1 MSRIIRCPSCAA
13 VYEVEASQIQVAQ
26 GWFRCGKCHEVFNA
40 TGLDLPSPTVLLPN
54 VSGSLTLPT
63 VAESS
68 VQAQSRI
75 ELDDLLLR
83 EDVSGHATPP
93 AQEVSADLMA
103 FSEALS
109 TFKPPTPSPEPP
121 TPSSEPAAAASR
133 DKGTASPSVFLQV
146 SAVVLGLLLMGQL
159 FFYQRH
165 AMAALWPSS
174 LQVLESLCRP
184 FQCQVE
190 PWRNPKALVME
201 NATFGQSGEMFLLT
215 WSLRNTSSM
224 TVATTSLELS
234 LLDEFNNPVVRRVLL
249 ADETQAPLALKP
261 GQVWKGSW
269 SVQVDPTLVFSQY
282 RLLSFY
288 P

>member
-13 VYEVEASQIQVAQ
+13 VYEVEVSQIQVAQ
-26 GWFRCGKCHEVFNA
+26 GWFRCGKCHEAFNA

-54 VSGSLTLPT
+54 VSASLTLP
-63 VAESS
+63 VAAEPSA
-68 VQAQSRI
+68 QANSRL

-83 EDVSGHATPP
+83 EDVSGRSAAPT
-93 AQEVSADLMA
+93 QDISADLMA

-109 TFKPPTPSPEPP
+109 TFKPAPP
-121 TPSSEPAAAASR
+121 NPEPAAAAHR
-133 DKGTASPSVFLQV
+133 DKGAAASRVFLHT

-159 FFYQRH
+159 FLVQRH
-165 AMAALWPSS
+165 AMAAFWPSS
-174 LQVLESLCRP
+174 LHVLESLCRP

-201 NATFGQSGEMFLLT
+201 EASFAQSGDQFLLT
-215 WSLRNTSSM
+215 WSLRNVSAM

-249 ADETQAPLALKP
+249 SEETQAPVVLSP

-269 SVQVDPTLVFSQY
+269 SVHVDPSLVFSQY
-282 RLLSFY
+282 RLMTFY

>member
-54 VSGSLTLPT
+54 VSGSLTLPSA
-63 VAESS
+63 AEPSG
-68 VQAQSRI
+68 QANSRL

-83 EDVSGHATPP
+83 EDVSGHSAAP
-93 AQEVSADLMA
+93 AQEISADLIA

-109 TFKPPTPSPEPP
+109 SFKPTTPTP
-121 TPSSEPAAAASR
+121 EPAAAQR
-133 DKGTASPSVFLQV
+133 DKGTAAPRVFLHTM
-146 SAVVLGLLLMGQL
+146 ALVLGLLLLGQL

-174 LQVLESLCRP
+174 LHVLESLCRP

-201 NATFGQSGEMFLLT
+201 GASFAQSGDKFLLT
-215 WSLRNTSSM
+215 WSLRNASSM

-249 ADETQAPLALKP
+249 SEETQAPVVLSP
-261 GQVWKGSW
+261 GQIWKGSW
-269 SVQVDPTLVFSQY
+269 SVHVDPTLVFSQY

>member
-1 MSRIIRCPSCAA
+1 
-13 VYEVEASQIQVAQ
+13 
-26 GWFRCGKCHEVFNA
+26 
-40 TGLDLPSPTVLLPN
+40 LPN
-54 VSGSLTLPT
+54 VSGSLTLPS
-63 VAESS
+63 AADPSG
-68 VQAQSRI
+68 QANSRL

-83 EDVSGHATPP
+83 EDVSGHSAAP
-93 AQEVSADLMA
+93 AQEISADLMA

-109 TFKPPTPSPEPP
+109 SFKPTNPTP
-121 TPSSEPAAAASR
+121 EPAAAQR
-133 DKGTASPSVFLQV
+133 DKGTAAPRVFLHTM
-146 SAVVLGLLLMGQL
+146 ALVLGLLLLGQL

-174 LQVLESLCRP
+174 LHVLESLCRP

-201 NATFGQSGEMFLLT
+201 GASFAQSGDKFLLT
-215 WSLRNTSSM
+215 WSLRNASSM

-249 ADETQAPLALKP
+249 SEETQAPVVLSP

-269 SVQVDPTLVFSQY
+269 SVHVDPTLVFSQY

>member
-54 VSGSLTLPT
+54 VSGSLTLPSA
-63 VAESS
+63 AEPSG
-68 VQAQSRI
+68 QANSRL

-83 EDVSGHATPP
+83 EDVSGHSAAP
-93 AQEVSADLMA
+93 AQEISADLMA

-109 TFKPPTPSPEPP
+109 SFKPTNPTP
-121 TPSSEPAAAASR
+121 EPAAAQR
-133 DKGTASPSVFLQV
+133 DKGTAAPRVFLHTM
-146 SAVVLGLLLMGQL
+146 ALVLGLLLLGQL

-174 LQVLESLCRP
+174 LHVLESLCRP

-201 NATFGQSGEMFLLT
+201 GASFAQSGDKFLLT
-215 WSLRNTSSM
+215 WSLRNASSM

-249 ADETQAPLALKP
+249 SEETQAPVVLSP
-261 GQVWKGSW
+261 GQIWKGSW
-269 SVQVDPTLVFSQY
+269 SVHVDPTLVFSQY

>member
-54 VSGSLTLPT
+54 VSGSLTLPSA
-63 VAESS
+63 AEPSG
-68 VQAQSRI
+68 QANSRL
-75 ELDDLLLR
+75 ELDDLLMR
-83 EDVSGHATPP
+83 EDVSGHSAAP
-93 AQEVSADLMA
+93 AQEISADLMA

-109 TFKPPTPSPEPP
+109 SFKPTTPTP
-121 TPSSEPAAAASR
+121 EPAAAQR
-133 DKGTASPSVFLQV
+133 DKGTAAPRVFLHTM
-146 SAVVLGLLLMGQL
+146 ALVLGLLLLGQL

-174 LQVLESLCRP
+174 LHVLESLCRP

-201 NATFGQSGEMFLLT
+201 GASFAQSGDKFLLT
-215 WSLRNTSSM
+215 WSLRNASSM

-249 ADETQAPLALKP
+249 SEETQAPVVLSP
-261 GQVWKGSW
+261 GQIWKGSW
-269 SVQVDPTLVFSQY
+269 SVHVDPTLVFSQY

>member
-54 VSGSLTLPT
+54 VSGSLPLPSA
-63 VAESS
+63 AEPSG
-68 VQAQSRI
+68 QANSRL

-83 EDVSGHATPP
+83 EDVSGHSAAP
-93 AQEVSADLMA
+93 AQEISADLMA

-109 TFKPPTPSPEPP
+109 TFKPTTPTPD
-121 TPSSEPAAAASR
+121 PAAAHR
-133 DKGTASPSVFLQV
+133 DKGTAAPRVFLHTM
-146 SAVVLGLLLMGQL
+146 ALVLGLLLLGQL

-174 LQVLESLCRP
+174 LHVLESLCRP

-201 NATFGQSGEMFLLT
+201 GVSFAQIGDKFLLT
-215 WSLRNTSSM
+215 WSLRNASSM

-249 ADETQAPLALKP
+249 SEETQAPVVLSP

-269 SVQVDPTLVFSQY
+269 SVHVDPTLVFSQY

>member
-26 GWFRCGKCHEVFNA
+26 EWFRCGKCHEVFNA

-54 VSGSLTLPT
+54 VSGSLTLPSA
-63 VAESS
+63 AEPSG
-68 VQAQSRI
+68 QANSRL

-83 EDVSGHATPP
+83 EDVSGHSAAP
-93 AQEVSADLMA
+93 AQEISADLMA

-109 TFKPPTPSPEPP
+109 SFKPTNPTP
-121 TPSSEPAAAASR
+121 EPAAAQR
-133 DKGTASPSVFLQV
+133 DKGTAAPRVFLHTM
-146 SAVVLGLLLMGQL
+146 ALVLGLLLLGQL

-174 LQVLESLCRP
+174 LHVLESLCRP

-201 NATFGQSGEMFLLT
+201 GASFAQSGDKFLLT
-215 WSLRNTSSM
+215 WSLRNASSM

-249 ADETQAPLALKP
+249 SEETQAPVVLSP
-261 GQVWKGSW
+261 GQIWKGSW
-269 SVQVDPTLVFSQY
+269 SVHVDPTLVFSQY

>member
-54 VSGSLTLPT
+54 VSGSLTLPSA
-63 VAESS
+63 AEPSG
-68 VQAQSRI
+68 QANSRL

-83 EDVSGHATPP
+83 EDVSGYSAAP
-93 AQEVSADLMA
+93 AQEISADLMA

-109 TFKPPTPSPEPP
+109 SFKPTTPTP
-121 TPSSEPAAAASR
+121 EPAAAQR
-133 DKGTASPSVFLQV
+133 DKGTAAPRVFLHTM
-146 SAVVLGLLLMGQL
+146 ALVLGLLLLGQL
-159 FFYQRH
+159 FLYQRH

-174 LQVLESLCRP
+174 LHVLESLCRP

-201 NATFGQSGEMFLLT
+201 GASFAQSGDKFLLT
-215 WSLRNTSSM
+215 WSLRNASSM

-249 ADETQAPLALKP
+249 SEETQAPVVLSP

-269 SVQVDPTLVFSQY
+269 SVHVDPTLVFSQY

>member
-54 VSGSLTLPT
+54 VSGSLTLPSA
-63 VAESS
+63 AEPSG
-68 VQAQSRI
+68 QANSRL

-83 EDVSGHATPP
+83 EDVSGHSAAP
-93 AQEVSADLMA
+93 AQEISADLMA

-109 TFKPPTPSPEPP
+109 SFKPTTPTP
-121 TPSSEPAAAASR
+121 EPAAAQR
-133 DKGTASPSVFLQV
+133 DKGTAAPRVFLHTM
-146 SAVVLGLLLMGQL
+146 ALVLGLLLLGQL

-174 LQVLESLCRP
+174 LHVLESLCRP

-201 NATFGQSGEMFLLT
+201 GASFAQSGDKFLLT
-215 WSLRNTSSM
+215 WSLRNASSM

-249 ADETQAPLALKP
+249 SEETQAPVVLSP
-261 GQVWKGSW
+261 GQIWKGSW
-269 SVQVDPTLVFSQY
+269 SVHVDPTLVFSQY

>member
-54 VSGSLTLPT
+54 VSGSLTLPSA
-63 VAESS
+63 AEPSG
-68 VQAQSRI
+68 QANSRL

-83 EDVSGHATPP
+83 EDVSGHSAAP
-93 AQEVSADLMA
+93 AQEISADLMA

-109 TFKPPTPSPEPP
+109 SFKPTTPTPEP
-121 TPSSEPAAAASR
+121 SAAQR
-133 DKGTASPSVFLQV
+133 DKGTAAPRVFLHTM
-146 SAVVLGLLLMGQL
+146 ALVLGLLLLGQL

-174 LQVLESLCRP
+174 LHVLESLCRP

-201 NATFGQSGEMFLLT
+201 GASFAQSGDKFLLT
-215 WSLRNTSSM
+215 WSLRNASSM

-249 ADETQAPLALKP
+249 SEETQAPVVLSP
-261 GQVWKGSW
+261 GQIWKGSW
-269 SVQVDPTLVFSQY
+269 SVHVDPTLVFSQY

>member
-54 VSGSLTLPT
+54 VSGSLTLPPA
-63 VAESS
+63 AEPSG
-68 VQAQSRI
+68 QTNSRL

-83 EDVSGHATPP
+83 EDVSGHSAAP
-93 AQEVSADLMA
+93 AQEISADLMA

-109 TFKPPTPSPEPP
+109 SFKPTTPTP
-121 TPSSEPAAAASR
+121 EPAAAQR
-133 DKGTASPSVFLQV
+133 DKGTAAPRVFLHTM
-146 SAVVLGLLLMGQL
+146 ALVLGLLLMGQL

-174 LQVLESLCRP
+174 LHVLESLCRP

-201 NATFGQSGEMFLLT
+201 GASFAQSGDKFLLT
-215 WSLRNTSSM
+215 WSLRNASSM

-249 ADETQAPLALKP
+249 SEETQAPVVLSP
-261 GQVWKGSW
+261 GQIWKGSW
-269 SVQVDPTLVFSQY
+269 SVHVDPTLVFSQY
-282 RLLSFY
+282 RLSSFY

>member
-54 VSGSLTLPT
+54 VSGSLTLPSA
-63 VAESS
+63 AEPSG
-68 VQAQSRI
+68 QANSRL

-83 EDVSGHATPP
+83 EDVSGHSAAS
-93 AQEVSADLMA
+93 AQEISADLMA

-109 TFKPPTPSPEPP
+109 SFKPTTPTP
-121 TPSSEPAAAASR
+121 EPAAAQR
-133 DKGTASPSVFLQV
+133 DKGTAAPRVFLHTM
-146 SAVVLGLLLMGQL
+146 ALVLGLLLLGQL

-165 AMAALWPSS
+165 AIAALWPSS
-174 LQVLESLCRP
+174 LHVLESLCRP

-201 NATFGQSGEMFLLT
+201 GVSFAQSGDKFLLT
-215 WSLRNTSSM
+215 WSLRNASSM

-249 ADETQAPLALKP
+249 SEETQAPVVLSP

-269 SVQVDPTLVFSQY
+269 SVHVDPTLVFSQY

>member
-54 VSGSLTLPT
+54 VSGSLTLPSA
-63 VAESS
+63 VEPSG
-68 VQAQSRI
+68 QANSRL

-83 EDVSGHATPP
+83 EDVSGHSAAP
-93 AQEVSADLMA
+93 AQEISADLMA

-109 TFKPPTPSPEPP
+109 SFKPTNPTP
-121 TPSSEPAAAASR
+121 EPAAAQR
-133 DKGTASPSVFLQV
+133 DKGTAAPRVFLHTM
-146 SAVVLGLLLMGQL
+146 ALVLGLLLLGQL

-174 LQVLESLCRP
+174 LHVLESLCRP

-201 NATFGQSGEMFLLT
+201 GASFAQSGDKFLLT
-215 WSLRNTSSM
+215 WSLRNASSM

-249 ADETQAPLALKP
+249 SEETQAPVVLSP
-261 GQVWKGSW
+261 GQIWKGSW
-269 SVQVDPTLVFSQY
+269 SVHVDPTLVFSQY
-282 RLLSFY
+282 RLTSFY

>member
-40 TGLDLPSPTVLLPN
+40 TGLDLPSPKVLLPN
-54 VSGSLTLPT
+54 VSGSLTLPSA
-63 VAESS
+63 AEPSG
-68 VQAQSRI
+68 QANSRL

-83 EDVSGHATPP
+83 EDVSGHSAAP
-93 AQEVSADLMA
+93 AQEISADLMA

-109 TFKPPTPSPEPP
+109 SFKPTNPTP
-121 TPSSEPAAAASR
+121 EPAAAQR
-133 DKGTASPSVFLQV
+133 DKGTAAPRVFLHTM
-146 SAVVLGLLLMGQL
+146 ALVLGLLLLGQL

-174 LQVLESLCRP
+174 LHVLESLCRP

-201 NATFGQSGEMFLLT
+201 GASFAQSGDKFLLT
-215 WSLRNTSSM
+215 WSLRNASSM

-249 ADETQAPLALKP
+249 SEETQAPVVLSP
-261 GQVWKGSW
+261 GQIWKGSW
-269 SVQVDPTLVFSQY
+269 SVHVDPTLVFSQY

>member
-54 VSGSLTLPT
+54 VSGSLTLPSA
-63 VAESS
+63 AEPSG
-68 VQAQSRI
+68 QANSRL

-83 EDVSGHATPP
+83 EDVSGHSAAP
-93 AQEVSADLMA
+93 AQEISADLMA

-109 TFKPPTPSPEPP
+109 SFKPTTPTP
-121 TPSSEPAAAASR
+121 EPAAAQR
-133 DKGTASPSVFLQV
+133 DKGTAAPRVFLHTM
-146 SAVVLGLLLMGQL
+146 ALVLGLLLLGQL

-174 LQVLESLCRP
+174 LHVLESLCRP

-201 NATFGQSGEMFLLT
+201 GASFAQSGDKFLLT
-215 WSLRNTSSM
+215 WSLRNASSM

-249 ADETQAPLALKP
+249 SEETQAPVVLSP

-269 SVQVDPTLVFSQY
+269 SVHVDPTLVFSQY